1 MLTNDG
7 FKKALAIVFS
17 VHSQLEPKENKEFIY
32 KAWYR
37 MFQDIS
43 DSALLDAAVRFVTEN
58 PKLFPGDSFIAM
70 IRQLAKPVLQ
80 ETEGDVV
87 ELAFQAV
94 RDFGYMRE
102 RDAMEWLKSK
112 SPLIAASVRR
122 IGYLELCRSEEPDV
136 IRGQLRAIFKSE
148 KDRSVQAGGIVESA
162 THLNN
167 GQPDNERLLSL
178 TKNIGKSLKVL
189 PGVKHAA

>member
-17 VHSQLEPKENKEFIY
+17 VHQQLEPKENKEFIY

-37 MFQDIS
+37 MLQDIS
-43 DSALLDAAVRFVTEN
+43 DGPLLDAAVRFVTET

-70 IRQLAKPVLQ
+70 IRQIAIPILQ

-148 KDRSVQAGGIVESA
+148 KDRSMQAGGIVESA

-167 GQPDNERLLSL
+167 GLPDNERLLSL

>member
-1 MLTNDG
+1 
-7 FKKALAIVFS
+7 
-17 VHSQLEPKENKEFIY
+17 
-32 KAWYR
+32 

-43 DSALLDAAVRFVTEN
+43 NALLDAAVRFVTEN

-80 ETEGDVV
+80 ETGDVV

-94 RDFGYMRE
+94 RDFVPMHE

-122 IGYLELCRSEEPDV
+122 IGYLELAGQEPDV
-136 IRGQLRAIFKSE
+136 IRGQLRAIFKS
-148 KDRSVQAGGIVESA
+148 KRPVQAGRR
-162 THLNN
+162 HC
-167 GQPDNERLLSL
+167 RR
-178 TKNIGKSLKVL
+178 
-189 PGVKHAA
+189 